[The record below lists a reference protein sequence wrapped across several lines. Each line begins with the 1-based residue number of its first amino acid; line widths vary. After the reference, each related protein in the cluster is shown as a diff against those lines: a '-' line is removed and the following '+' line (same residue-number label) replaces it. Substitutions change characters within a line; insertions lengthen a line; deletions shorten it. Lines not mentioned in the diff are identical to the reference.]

1 MHIQDFAATVETMR
15 RHQRAGLS
23 LDDKVRER
31 RKRLEEQ
38 VDTMCREVLADQ
50 SEDRPR
56 QTLDSVED

>member
-1 MHIQDFAATVETMR
+1 MRLQDFAATVEKMRCLQRTSATMKPNV
-15 RHQRAGLS
+15 L
-23 LDDKVRER
+23 EN

-56 QTLDSVED
+56 QTLDTVED